1 MAGFRESVLAAQL
14 GNGHAGFCFVQE
26 ADGLFFSSVNRF
38 SMSNLRIWLIGL

>member
-38 SMSNLRIWLIGL
+38 FMSNLCIWLIGL